1 MFALAFADDLVLLAP
16 SSLALQH
23 LLNHFVAFCN
33 ENNLEVNVG
42 KTKAMFV
49 NCDGQM
55 KVLNREIETVKE
67 FRYLGLNI
75 VNHSSKPDKLL
86 LDRILMA

>member
-1 MFALAFADDLVLLAP
+1 MFVLAFADDLVLLAP
-16 SSLALQH
+16 SPLALQQ
-23 LLNHFVAFCN
+23 LLNHFLEFCN
-33 ENNLEVNVG
+33 ANDLEMNIG

-49 NCDGQM
+49 NCSGILRVDNM
-55 KVLNREIETVKE
+55 KIETVKE

-75 VNHSSKPDKLL
+75 VNYSSKPDKLL